1 MTDYTR
7 AVYDHLRTIG
17 EVGGSEFKT
26 DIHPWLVQKFDLGA
40 DEAHAIRAQVMQE
53 LKDRGMVERI
63 NTRGNLRILTEYYPA
78 PHNDPDGK
86 FVDSGLRP
94 VED

>member
-1 MTDYTR
+1 
-7 AVYDHLRTIG
+7 
-17 EVGGSEFKT
+17 
-26 DIHPWLVQKFDLGA
+26 
-40 DEAHAIRAQVMQE
+40 
-53 LKDRGMVERI
+53 MVERI